1 MNLPLALRGLFQEA
15 DWRATGIPFAES
27 EDAPDAPAD
36 DAVLDV
42 HVQAKHYGARTI
54 LHDVRLRMRPG
65 EIVALV
71 GASGCGKST
80 LLRLIAGL
88 DTAFE
93 GRVKVHGRTLDAPS
107 SDVGF
112 VFQEPRLFPW
122 RSVADNVAFG
132 QLGVATDNSRVAGL
146 LADVGMTGRERAL
159 PKHLSGGQAQRVA
172 LARGLAGSP
181 RVLLLDEPFSAVD
194 AFTRMK
200 LQEMLVR
207 LVQRHQVAALVVT
220 HDIEEAA
227 WLADRVLVLDAGSGR
242 LRHAIDV
249 PVARPRERE
258 GATLAAARTRIFEGL
273 RDATPSEPP
282 LPP

>member
-15 DWRATGIPFAES
+15 DWRATGASFAES
-27 EDAPDAPAD
+27 QDVPDAPAD

-42 HVQAKHYGARTI
+42 HVRAKRYGARTI

-88 DTAFE
+88 DTAFD
-93 GRVKVHGRTLDAPS
+93 GRVKVNGRTQDAPS

-122 RSVADNVAFG
+122 CSVADNVAFG
-132 QLGVATDNSRVAGL
+132 QREAAADGARVAGL
-146 LADVGMTGRERAL
+146 LADVGMADRERAL

-220 HDIEEAA
+220 HDVDEAA
-227 WLADRVLVLDAGSGR
+227 WLADRVLVLDADSGR

-258 GATLAAARTRIFEGL
+258 GVTLAAARARIFEGL
-273 RDATPSEPP
+273 RDAHAF
-282 LPP
+282 